1 MHNPNK
7 RIRRFVHLE
16 AVIFWSL
23 QAAVRGS
30 ETPHCPTWLL
40 HSLAGSRVAGSKET
54 RKIPRVSC
62 PGEKAPEAIWYFQ
75 AIIVGCKFF
84 NYFSSDVKE
93 KPQFLAPVCVRLLL
107 QSNQYLANKHI
118 LNFSKCL
125 GDQGEYAA
133 FH

>member
-1 MHNPNK
+1 MDLKHPIAQPGFYTPWQGQEWQAVK
-7 RIRRFVHLE
+7 RHGRFPG
-16 AVIFWSL
+16 S
-23 QAAVRGS
+23 AA
-30 ETPHCPTWLL
+30 L
-40 HSLAGSRVAGSKET
+40 
-54 RKIPRVSC
+54 
-62 PGEKAPEAIWYFQ
+62 GEKAPEAIWYFK

-84 NYFSSDVKE
+84 SYFSPDVKE